1 MFLQPGAG
9 TAQWNQIIEA
19 GRSLTDAQFF
29 GLEIAAW
36 AVVCPPGRQ
45 NPGPGGF

>member
-19 GRSLTDAQFF
+19 GLSLTDAQ
-29 GLEIAAW
+29 I
-36 AVVCPPGRQ
+36 GRAHV
-45 NPGPGGF
+45 